1 RYVHWGATSQ
11 DAIDSGLV
19 LQLRGALDE
28 TERLLQ
34 QLIDGFAT
42 QAERYQNTVM
52 PGRTWMQHALPVT
65 FGLKLAGTLDA
76 LLRWQQR
83 LREM

>member
-1 RYVHWGATSQ
+1 MFTGGDQ
-11 DAIDSGLV
+11 PDAIDSGLV

-34 QLIDGFAT
+34 QLIDGFAM

-52 PGRTWMQHALPVT
+52 PGRTWMQHARRSP
-65 FGLKLAGTLDA
+65 LA
-76 LLRWQQR
+76 
-83 LREM
+83 